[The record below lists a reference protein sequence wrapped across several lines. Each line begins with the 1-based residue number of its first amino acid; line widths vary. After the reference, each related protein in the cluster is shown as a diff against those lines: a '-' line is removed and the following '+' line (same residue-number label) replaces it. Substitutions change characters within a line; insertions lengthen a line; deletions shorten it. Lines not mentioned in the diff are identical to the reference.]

1 MRGEI
6 VHILD
11 DDGPVLKSL
20 DRLVR
25 TGGYQT
31 RLYDTPFQ
39 LLAAPLGSGC
49 LLLDIKMAGMDGLT
63 VFRKLGPEIPVIL
76 MTGHGDIE
84 VAVES
89 LKAGAVDFLE
99 KPFADDRL
107 FEAIEAALRRRVS
120 VPTHE
125 LARDAA
131 ERLSV
136 LSSRE
141 REVLDCLVRGEGH
154 KTIAHGLAISV
165 RTVELHRAKMLHRL
179 GTRHLAHAIKLAVF
193 AELAS
198 DTADPP
204 AVADRQ

>member
-1 MRGEI
+1 MTGEI

-11 DDGPVLKSL
+11 DDAPVLKSL

-25 TGGYQT
+25 SAGYQT

-39 LLAAPLGSGC
+39 LLAASRGSGC

-63 VFRKLGPEIPVIL
+63 LFRKLGSEIPIIL
-76 MTGHGDIE
+76 MTGHGDIDM
-84 VAVES
+84 AIES

-99 KPFADDRL
+99 KPFSDDRL
-107 FEAIEAALRRRVS
+107 FAAIEAALRRRVGA
-120 VPTHE
+120 PAHE
-125 LARDAA
+125 FARDAA
-131 ERLSV
+131 ERLST

-141 REVLDCLVRGEGH
+141 REVLECLVRGEGH
-154 KTIAHGLAISV
+154 KTIAHRLAISV
-165 RTVELHRAKMLHRL
+165 RTVELHRSKMLQRL

-198 DTADPP
+198 EIAEPP
-204 AVADRQ
+204 AVARSQ